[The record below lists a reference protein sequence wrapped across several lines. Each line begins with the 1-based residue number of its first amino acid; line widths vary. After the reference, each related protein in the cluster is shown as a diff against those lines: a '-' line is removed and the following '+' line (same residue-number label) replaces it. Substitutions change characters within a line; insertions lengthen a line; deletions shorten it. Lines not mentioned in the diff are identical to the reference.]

1 MTEEEPNS
9 SNPPP
14 EYNPRRSSWNRDN
27 NTGTFSIGLAVLFVV
42 GLVGKFYVEGFH
54 NIGMIA
60 TIAIAAGVMFAFL
73 APDLFQRSERFDD
86 RDDGRPDLRDIA
98 RMSSN
103 SSAER
108 LAPSPGSDEEARR
121 RAAYEER

>member
-1 MTEEEPNS
+1 MTEEKPNS
-9 SNPPP
+9 NNPPP
-14 EYNPRRSSWNRDN
+14 EYNPRRSSWNRGSN
-27 NTGTFSIGLAVLFVV
+27 AGTFSIGVAVLSVV
-42 GLVGKFYVEGFH
+42 GLAVKFYVEGFH

-103 SSAER
+103 SPSER
-108 LAPSPGSDEEARR
+108 NPSPEKNKNDVG
-121 RAAYEER
+121 RA